1 MIIERQC
8 LQTYFLGNST
18 PTENTDKAIQTRIIS
33 SVISFVVLFIAGGL
47 AVARMLTDPNWAM
60 YRYIDFDHELV
71 GEERPINN

>member
-1 MIIERQC
+1 M
-8 LQTYFLGNST
+8 
-18 PTENTDKAIQTRIIS
+18 
-33 SVISFVVLFIAGGL
+33 VLFIAGGL

>member
-1 MIIERQC
+1 MHNFAEGDI
-8 LQTYFLGNST
+8 LNALSKF
-18 PTENTDKAIQTRIIS
+18 TE
-33 SVISFVVLFIAGGL
+33 VSFVVLFIAGGL